1 MRDYY
6 RQLQDWEARQRLRR
20 GVAVVFIMA
29 AIAASV
35 WIFGKVLGII

>member
-20 GVAVVFIMA
+20 GVAVACIMVS
-29 AIAASV
+29 IAAAV